1 MKLLNEWGQLKKI
14 MNRSFASS
22 FHYAV
27 ATVNADGT
35 PHVTPIGS
43 VILGKQGEGIFFDEF
58 PARLSANIDS
68 NPKICILAVDSNRWF
83 WLRALIRGRFKQ
95 PPGVRLVAEAGPKR
109 RATNKEIARWHKR
122 VAKTKWT
129 RGHAYLWQN
138 MATVRDLKITGIEPI
153 NLGAMTIGAWK

>member
-83 WLRALIRGRFKQ
+83 WLRALSQ
-95 PPGVRLVAEAGPKR
+95 
-109 RATNKEIARWHKR
+109 RAF
-122 VAKTKWT
+122 
-129 RGHAYLWQN
+129 
-138 MATVRDLKITGIEPI
+138 
-153 NLGAMTIGAWK
+153 